1 MLKEK
6 KKKAKYIQ
14 WRPYLYLKKIWE
26 IAAEVSFVWFLGWL
40 YNHLYNIWNHM
51 QVKDLKRVIQFV
63 KVKIHPES
71 STEYQTGT
79 YLLIIHQ
86 IEHYNVNVVCQLILQ
101 VMKLSVSKKSFFF
114 LYLGRLFFISGL
126 WLLHLSPGNG
136 EQPIFSSLWWN
147 LG

>member
-1 MLKEK
+1 
-6 KKKAKYIQ
+6 
-14 WRPYLYLKKIWE
+14 
-26 IAAEVSFVWFLGWL
+26 
-40 YNHLYNIWNHM
+40 M

-114 LYLGRLFFISGL
+114 LYLGRLCFLFLVYGCFIFPRGMENSQY
-126 WLLHLSPGNG
+126 SPHSD
-136 EQPIFSSLWWN
+136 EI
-147 LG
+147 